1 MAVTGGLD
9 QRADLRVYGMK
20 DIRRAREEII
30 QREATMADNRRFLGS
45 PVRPLNL
52 S

>member
-20 DIRRAREEII
+20 DIRRAREEI